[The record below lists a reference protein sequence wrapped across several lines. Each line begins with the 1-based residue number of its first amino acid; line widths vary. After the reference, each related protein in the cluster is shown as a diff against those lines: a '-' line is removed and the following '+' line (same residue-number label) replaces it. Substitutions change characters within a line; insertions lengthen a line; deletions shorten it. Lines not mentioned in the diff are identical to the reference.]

1 MDERETS
8 LNGSEMDPPAQRTAR
23 DQRQESDSRFTA
35 LMFCKSSQAGVEKR
49 RGLSE
54 LQGRVREYEDH
65 KQPTSSCISGT
76 GSNGNATASKDLG
89 LQPTPDQA
97 LWKKPH

>member
-8 LNGSEMDPPAQRTAR
+8 LNGSEIDPPAQRTTR

-54 LQGRVREYEDH
+54 LQGRAREYKDH

-76 GSNGNATASKDLG
+76 GSNERATASEALG
-89 LQPTPDQA
+89 LQPTPDEV